1 MGSPLICRQPNSIK
15 SPATAAPVDGAV
27 RSPAGAVRGARGGG
41 MATTGELEGDLRY
54 IIPGRFAWCCIP
66 ERILARDPEPK
77 IAGARCFC
85 TDSTFVYE
93 QFFADFG
100 PLNLGCVV
108 RYCRATAE
116 LLQRCG
122 DEKLVLVH
130 YCSDHRHRRT
140 NAAFLACAFAV
151 VALRWSVRRA
161 YAPFVDC
168 SPPLHPF
175 RDAGFGV
182 CTYQLLLVDVLRGV
196 AKALALGHLDYAT
209 FDCDE
214 YDRMERLEHGDLAWI
229 VPRKF
234 IAFSSPLAR
243 RREIAPG
250 VHTFAPEDYVPLFQ
264 RLGVTCV
271 VRFNKKLYDKRA
283 FTRAGIRHVEL
294 FYEDGG
300 NPSEQIMQRFIQV
313 CEQEPGAI
321 AVHCKAGLGRTGTNI
336 GAYMMKHWGY
346 SATECMGWMR
356 VCRPG
361 SVIGPQQQFILDA
374 EDRLWREGDI
384 FRRQRGNWPEQPLP
398 DHAARSDAAPAAYL
412 PAAVPAPL
420 SNARGHPSSRKAG
433 RDTHDNFVQGN
444 GRRRTTG

>member
-1 MGSPLICRQPNSIK
+1 LGSPLICRQPNSIK
-15 SPATAAPVDGAV
+15 PPAAAAPVDGAV
-27 RSPAGAVRGARGGG
+27 RSPAGAVRGARGAG

-229 VPRKF
+229 RAAKESDIPNFKGSYLGHFPLVSADFWTSDHLSARSRSVD
-234 IAFSSPLAR
+234 AFS
-243 RREIAPG
+243 G
-250 VHTFAPEDYVPLFQ
+250 
-264 RLGVTCV
+264 TC
-271 VRFNKKLYDKRA
+271 
-283 FTRAGIRHVEL
+283 
-294 FYEDGG
+294 
-300 NPSEQIMQRFIQV
+300 
-313 CEQEPGAI
+313 
-321 AVHCKAGLGRTGTNI
+321 
-336 GAYMMKHWGY
+336 
-346 SATECMGWMR
+346 
-356 VCRPG
+356 
-361 SVIGPQQQFILDA
+361 
-374 EDRLWREGDI
+374 
-384 FRRQRGNWPEQPLP
+384 
-398 DHAARSDAAPAAYL
+398 
-412 PAAVPAPL
+412 
-420 SNARGHPSSRKAG
+420 ARGTLTLKRS
-433 RDTHDNFVQGN
+433 
-444 GRRRTTG
+444 